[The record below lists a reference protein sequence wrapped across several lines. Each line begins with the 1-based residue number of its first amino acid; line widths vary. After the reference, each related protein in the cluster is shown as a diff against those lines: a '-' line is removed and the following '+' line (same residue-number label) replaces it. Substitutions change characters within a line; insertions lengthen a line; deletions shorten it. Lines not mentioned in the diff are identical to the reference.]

1 MRLMIVALCLSA
13 FLPMTSGCNLSPA
26 VAQAPA
32 ENFAIQRS
40 NIVTVVYSVT
50 TDKADEFVNA
60 TFLNLDPDWLVVEF
74 KSRRIFIARK
84 NVIRIEVGPK
94 SS

>member
-1 MRLMIVALCLSA
+1 MRLLIVLSCLMA
-13 FLPMTSGCNLSPA
+13 ILPMTSGCNVPPA

-40 NIVTVVYSVT
+40 NIVTVVYSLTVGNT
-50 TDKADEFVNA
+50 DEFVNA

>member
-1 MRLMIVALCLSA
+1 MRLMIVALCLTA
-13 FLPMTSGCNLSPA
+13 FFPMTSGCNLSPA

-40 NIVTVVYSVT
+40 NIVTVVYSVSF
-50 TDKADEFVNA
+50 DKTDEFVNA
-60 TFLNLDPDWLVVEF
+60 TFLNLDPEWLVVEV

-84 NVIRIEVGPK
+84 NLIRIEVGPK